1 MSPMAE
7 KLLTLIGLPP
17 VTNREAIMQE
27 IEALSDE
34 EFDRFIGGHT
44 KLDVYVDGVVCEKC
58 KEAHGGCIRT
68 DDSESCSRAFN
79 RIDWLRKTNTEDLN
93 IREVLT

>member
-34 EFDRFIGGHT
+34 EFDRFIGGHSR
-44 KLDVYVDGVVCEKC
+44 LNQYID
-58 KEAHGGCIRT
+58 
-68 DDSESCSRAFN
+68 ESCGGVFN
-79 RIDWLRKTNTEDLN
+79 RIDWLKATNNEGLN
-93 IREVLT
+93 LKEFLT

>member
-34 EFDRFIGGHT
+34 EFDRFIGGHSR
-44 KLDVYVDGVVCEKC
+44 LNQYID
-58 KEAHGGCIRT
+58 
-68 DDSESCSRAFN
+68 ESCGGTFN
-79 RIDWLRKTNTEDLN
+79 RIDWLKKSNTEYLN